1 MAKKSIYLDYSATT
15 PVDNRVLL
23 AMLPYYQDNF
33 ANASSIHQA
42 GLKAKEAVEQSRET
56 IAKFLGSQTEEIYFT
71 SGATESDNWAIL
83 GIIKAI
89 KEKDKDFIPHV
100 IISRIEHEAI
110 LEPLRQLERE
120 GVQAT
125 YLPVDKKGLVPAGAV
140 AAAIK
145 SNTVLVSVMYAN
157 NEVGTVQP
165 IGKIGGLIR
174 EANRQAGR
182 RHKIRFHT
190 DATQAPAYCDCDVDK
205 LGVDLLSLSAH
216 KVYGPKGIGAL
227 YVRKGTPIRPLL
239 YGGGQQSGLR
249 SGTYNV
255 AGIVGFAKARE
266 LIKKEKSKNKR
277 IKKLRDYLIGRI
289 KKIIPSIMINGDLAK
304 RLPSN
309 AHFIFKGVEGESV
322 LLILSQKGIA
332 VSTGS
337 ACSSGSLEPSH
348 VLLAMG
354 LPPELAHGSIRV
366 TIGRQT
372 TRKELDALIK
382 ELPPIIKKLR
392 SMSPLAIS

>member
-1 MAKKSIYLDYSATT
+1 MPKKIIYLDYSATT
-15 PVDNRVLL
+15 PVDDRVLL
-23 AMLPYYQDNF
+23 SMLPYYHDVF

-42 GLKAKEAVEQSRET
+42 GLMAKEAVERSRESV
-56 IAKFLGSQTEEIYFT
+56 AKFLGAQAEELYFT

-83 GIIKAI
+83 GLLKAI
-89 KEKDKDFIPHV
+89 KEKNKNFTPH
-100 IISRIEHEAI
+100 IITSKIEHEAI
-110 LEPLRQLERE
+110 LDPLRQLEKE
-120 GVQAT
+120 GMQVT
-125 YLPVDKKGLVPAGAV
+125 YLPVDKKGLVPAAAV

-145 SNTVLVSVMYAN
+145 PSTVLVTIMYAN
-157 NEVGTVQP
+157 NEVGTIQP
-165 IGKIGGLIR
+165 IAAIGELIR
-174 EANRQAGR
+174 QANLKPRQQ
-182 RHKIRFHT
+182 KIRFHT
-190 DATQAPAYCDCDVDK
+190 DATQAPAYCACDVNK

-216 KVYGPKGIGAL
+216 KIYGPKGVGAL
-227 YVRKGTPIRPLL
+227 YAKRGTPIRPLM
-239 YGGGQQSGLR
+239 YGGGQQGGLR

-255 AGIVGFAKARE
+255 AGIAGFAKAVE
-266 LIKKEKSKNKR
+266 LIKKEQPKNKV
-277 IKKLRDYLIGRI
+277 IKKLRDYLIGQLK
-289 KKIIPSIMINGDLAK
+289 KKIPAVIVNGDMAK

-309 AHFIFKGVEGESV
+309 AHFIFKGVEGESI
-322 LLILSQKGIA
+322 LLMLSQKGIA

-372 TRKELDALIK
+372 TKKEVDSLIK

-392 SMSPLAIS
+392 EMSPLKIN